1 MVDVFNFQRL
11 RFLHRAQ
18 GLKRPVQSMKH
29 LRASQTA
36 RRKSQ
41 TDFVERIWKHVPLP
55 LAIFDRQGQL
65 LHANAAIKTFFAN
78 LPGHNG
84 SPRYRNWL
92 TEVQHHVA
100 TSPIAPDAALP
111 QLWPHHPHA
120 EDALPPAHGTWLGCW
135 EDPAG
140 QTQYVAIVSRLD
152 NIHPSFSQV
161 IRFFRDSLDLFC
173 IADLQGFFRT
183 INPMFSRRLGY
194 SDEELTGQ
202 PFLDFIHPDDL
213 AATRTKMSLLTSG
226 QDVVAFRNRYRDV
239 HGVYTWF
246 EWTARAIVDEGLVFA
261 SARDVTDRVQ
271 MEQQLKRL
279 EQRERAILDN
289 TSALIY
295 VKDCEGRYE
304 FVNREFAR
312 LFHVSQDDVAGKTD
326 FDLFPEVLATEF
338 QRNDRRVLETRLP
351 IKIEEVA
358 PHADGLHNYV
368 SVKFPLFD
376 AEGETVSIAG
386 ISTDISDRVWLQRTN
401 EELRLAQ
408 EVQRRLFPV
417 GDLKI
422 EGFDIHGKVL
432 AASHLCGDYFDYIL
446 RPNGNVVFC
455 VADVSGH
462 GLAPALEMVETRAI
476 LRMLLKE
483 SLPLHETVYALNRL
497 LHDDVP
503 EGSFVTLLLT
513 ELDPLTGV
521 MRYVGAGHDATIIRA
536 DGQVERLPS
545 TGMVLGLLRDAVFV
559 MSPSIPLAAGDL
571 LLMSTDG
578 LHETLS
584 PDRELFGHE
593 RVCRTILM
601 RRHLSAKLI
610 LEELFA
616 IAHAFSRQ
624 PLPRDDMTG
633 IIVKSL

>member
-1 MVDVFNFQRL
+1 MVNAFNFQRL

-18 GLKRPVQSMKH
+18 GVQRPVQSRKRH
-29 LRASQTA
+29 TASPA
-36 RRKSQ
+36 PRRRPLN
-41 TDFVERIWKHVPLP
+41 DAVERLWKPVPLP
-55 LAIFDRQGQL
+55 LVVLNHDGQL
-65 LHANAAIKTFFAN
+65 LYANAAIKSFFAK
-78 LPGHNG
+78 LPVPN
-84 SPRYRNWL
+84 
-92 TEVQHHVA
+92 
-100 TSPIAPDAALP
+100 
-111 QLWPHHPHA
+111 HA
-120 EDALPPAHGTWLGCW
+120 EHYCQWLNDVQQFISMSPLAIRAILPRLCPIPLQDPSFQAPAFATWFGGWADATRPI
-135 EDPAG
+135 
-140 QTQYVAIVSRLD
+140 QFVVIVSATDQTL
-152 NIHPSFSQV
+152 PSLQAA
-161 IRFFRDSLDLFC
+161 RFFEDSLDLFC
-173 IADLQGFFRT
+173 IADLRGYFRT
-183 INPMFSRRLGY
+183 INPMFTRRLGY
-194 SDEELTGQ
+194 SHAELTGQ
-202 PFLDFIHPDDL
+202 PFLDFIHPDDI
-213 AATRTKMSLLTSG
+213 AATQDKMSLLTSG
-226 QDVVAFRNRYRDV
+226 QNVVAFRNRYRDV

-246 EWTARAIVDEGLVFA
+246 EWTARALVDEGLVFA

-271 MEQQLKRL
+271 MEQQLKLL

-295 VKDCEGRYE
+295 VKDRDGRYE

-312 LFHVSQDDVAGKTD
+312 LFHVSQNDVAGKTD

-338 QRNDRRVLETRLP
+338 QRNDRRVLESRLP
-351 IKIEEVA
+351 LKIEEVA

-376 AEGETVSIAG
+376 AEGETVSVAG
-386 ISTDISDRVWLQRTN
+386 ISTDISDRVWLQRTT

-417 GDLKI
+417 GDLKV

-462 GLAPALEMVETRAI
+462 GLAPALEMVETRAM

-503 EGSFVTLLLT
+503 EGSFVTLLLA
-513 ELDPLTGV
+513 ELDPITGFV
-521 MRYVGAGHDATIIRA
+521 RYVGAGHDATIIRA
-536 DGQVERLPS
+536 DGQVQRLPS
-545 TGMVLGLLRDAVFV
+545 TGMVLGIFRDAAFT
-559 MSPSIPLAAGDL
+559 MSPPILLAAGDL

-584 PDRELFGHE
+584 PERELFGHE

-601 RRHLSAKLI
+601 RRHLSARLI